1 MPLRQDVNIATA
13 RIGGPRGR
21 DMESIQMDFRP
32 DPTLA
37 EFRQEVRHFLR
48 HQVPADLPHRA
59 HGMRSPREIVMQWQ
73 RVLNAH
79 GWGAP
84 YWQEQHGGTGWTVPQ
99 RLAFDEECA
108 AAGVPSQDAFAQKL
122 VGPVMNHFGTP
133 AQKAEHVGAILRG
146 ERLWCQGFSEPGSG
160 SDLASLRTQAV
171 REGDE
176 YVVNG
181 QKIWT
186 SYAHHADWIFLLVRT
201 DPSAKKQAGIS
212 FLLVDMKTP
221 GITVRPII
229 SIDGCHHLN
238 ETFFDNVRVPVANL
252 IGEEG
257 GGWKVTKFLLNNEHA
272 TTADLPTLRRLQRQL
287 RAMAASPAGSRTLG
301 GHHQFALRL
310 ARYEAELEAITVMV
324 QRVAALEADHSP
336 AAHAMGSMLKI
347 RGTEL
352 QQQMG
357 QFLVES
363 MGDDGPVAYPASH
376 DGHRGEPLPREDA
389 MRDLAAEMFFRRAT
403 TIYGGTSEIQRGIVA
418 RSLFGF

>member
-1 MPLRQDVNIATA
+1 
-13 RIGGPRGR
+13 
-21 DMESIQMDFRP
+21 MDFLP

-37 EFRQEVRHFLR
+37 EFRQQVRTFLR
-48 HQVPADLPHRA
+48 ERLPTDLPRRT
-59 HGMRSPREIVMQWQ
+59 HGMRSPGETVMQWQ
-73 RVLNAH
+73 RVLHDN

-84 YWQEQHGGTGWTVPQ
+84 YWPKEHGGTGWSVTQ
-99 RLAFDEECA
+99 RLVFDEECA
-108 AAGVPSQDAFAQKL
+108 AAGTPSQDAFAQKL
-122 VGPVMNHFGTP
+122 VGPVVNHFGTP
-133 AQKAEHVGAILRG
+133 EQKAEHIGPMLRG

-171 REGDE
+171 RDGDH

-201 DPSAKKQAGIS
+201 DTSGKKQAGIS

-252 IGEEG
+252 IGSEG
-257 GGWKVTKFLLNNEHA
+257 DGWKVTKFLLNNEHA
-272 TTADLPTLRRLQRQL
+272 STADLPTLRRLQRQL
-287 RAMAASPAGSRTLG
+287 HAIAAKPAAGRTLG
-301 GHHQFALRL
+301 QHHQFSLRL
-310 ARYEAELEAITVMV
+310 ARYESELKAVEVMV
-324 QRVAALEADHSP
+324 QRVAALEEDHSP
-336 AAHAMGSMLKI
+336 TAHAMGSMLKI

-363 MGDDGPVAYPASH
+363 LGDYAPVAYPASDDFQPGRDH
-376 DGHRGEPLPREDA
+376 ALPMQDTMQDIA
-389 MRDLAAEMFFRRAT
+389 TEMFFRRAT
-403 TIYGGTSEIQRGIVA
+403 TIYGGTSEIQRSIIA
-418 RSLFGF
+418 KSLFRL